1 MNNFLAIDQGTTS
14 TRAIL
19 FDKSLNVVKSFS
31 EKLCTSFPN
40 SGWVEQEP
48 LKILQ
53 SVKNTINKIASID
66 IVGIGITNQ
75 RETVVIWDRS
85 TGLPIYNAII
95 WQDRRT
101 AVRCVELKK
110 MGYEKFIK

>member
-19 FDKSLNVVKSFS
+19 FDEFLNVVKSYS
-31 EKLCTSFPN
+31 EILDTSFPN

-53 SVKNTINKIASID
+53 SVKNTINKTASID
-66 IVGIGITNQ
+66 IVGIGIT
-75 RETVVIWDRS
+75 TVS
-85 TGLPIYNAII
+85 YTHLTLPTTPY
-95 WQDRRT
+95 
-101 AVRCVELKK
+101 V
-110 MGYEKFIK
+110 